1 MNKILELKKV
11 LSITKLLLFISAYSP
26 LLLII
31 AIKTYSYKITIPL
44 DKVPYEIP
52 IISIGLIVLFI
63 IFIFISFHLINRSK
77 SNTRKYIIVNNVDEK
92 TDIILSYLIPYI
104 ISFISLG
111 TPEEIISAI
120 VIFTF
125 VFLIYSNSEIIYI
138 NPIFMLFGYKFY
150 HLYTEKNYVILLS
163 KQDMYRSI
171 GEKIEVKQLS
181 SRLYIVEGEKNA

>member
-1 MNKILELKKV
+1 MNTTKV
-11 LSITKLLLFISAYSP
+11 LKRILSINKLLLFISAYSP

-31 AIKTYSYKITIPL
+31 AIKTSFYKIQFQIDTVL
-44 DKVPYEIP
+44 YEIP
-52 IISIGLIVLFI
+52 ILSMIFVALFI
-63 IFIFISFHLINRSK
+63 IFIIISYHMIQNSK
-77 SNTRKYIIVNNVDEK
+77 STTKKYFNVNKVDEK

-120 VIFTF
+120 LIFTF

-163 KQDMYRSI
+163 KQDIYRNI
-171 GEKIEVKQLS
+171 GENIKVNQLS
-181 SRLYIVEGEKNA
+181 SRLYIVDGE